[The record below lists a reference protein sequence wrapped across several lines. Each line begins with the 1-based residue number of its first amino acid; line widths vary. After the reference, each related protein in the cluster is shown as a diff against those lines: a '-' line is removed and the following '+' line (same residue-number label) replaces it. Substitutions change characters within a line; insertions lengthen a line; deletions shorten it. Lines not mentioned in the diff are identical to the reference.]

1 MIPIE
6 GLTPL
11 GRRKLSELVGDL
23 DRELQ
28 IAGTLVSNHGK
39 QSQAE
44 RVAAALTSVGALQ
57 KKGSVEVFTI
67 SSAMISDD
75 IASGRAPGRSVS
87 AIVAEAEAQAQ
98 AAAAANTAVAAG

>member
-28 IAGTLVSNHGK
+28 IAGSLVSNHGK
-39 QSQAE
+39 AAQAE

-57 KKGSVEVFTI
+57 KKGSVELFTI
-67 SSAMISDD
+67 SSSMIAED
-75 IASGRAPGRSVS
+75 IANGRTPGRSVS
-87 AIVAEAEAQAQ
+87 EIVAEAETTV
-98 AAAAANTAVAAG
+98 AAATPAG